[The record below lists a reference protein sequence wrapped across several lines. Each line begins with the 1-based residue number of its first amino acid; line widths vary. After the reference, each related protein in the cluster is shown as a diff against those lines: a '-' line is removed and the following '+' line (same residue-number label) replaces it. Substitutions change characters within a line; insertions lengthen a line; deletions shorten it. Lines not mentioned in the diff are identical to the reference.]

1 MSVSVTPS
9 DWEAEVGKSS
19 HSTSS
24 CFLFRPISPIKC
36 SANKEAAYQSMLF
49 TQRYVIVVYHNL
61 KAAFRLPGSRFER
74 GILRKF
80 ILQSDGRTGK
90 DGSRLHSGFTG
101 VGPLKY

>member
-1 MSVSVTPS
+1 M
-9 DWEAEVGKSS
+9 
-19 HSTSS
+19 
-24 CFLFRPISPIKC
+24 KC

-74 GILRKF
+74 VIWRKF

-90 DGSRLHSGFTG
+90 DGVGIQVTARPWQRLEGRAAAAGFT
-101 VGPLKY
+101 VGSRGLAR